1 MKYEALIHIT
11 AGLLQLGVAFY
22 ALSLG
27 RRLQTRRVAG
37 LLFSGLSLLAL
48 AYLLLPFSSFLG
60 GVEWRIE
67 ADMLCAMTSILLVI
81 GVRHFDGRLK
91 QLLQRPAVKLV
102 KPQPQLEVE
111 SQADSPTMKSA
122 LAAAAEAQ
130 QKVAR
135 LESELAESSQT
146 KAALEKNYLESKAQ
160 AQELIA
166 ANEELRQTLTVLQA
180 ERSEQNRVQEL
191 AERIHQDQLAA
202 ARHAGIADA
211 TAPVILHLKGVL
223 TRINSLSRTADHLAK
238 SRIAPLVQLTRT
250 ISGGH
255 RKNGATVK
263 AKSEDRKN
271 GKAKAPV
278 AVPPDRSS
286 VTNSLPWIAREI
298 SAEQIL
304 LQRKIDSLKRKLE
317 SFNETLAIQQSM
329 DKLSRVADTHAFSIP
344 ATDSPQTP
352 SSEPAQQ
359 IEQLNATAE
368 ETQKIV
374 LGNGAEPATELP
386 ESSAVAASEG
396 PAEPIPVNAPAPAV
410 A

>member
-146 KAALEKNYLESKAQ
+146 KA
-160 AQELIA
+160 
-166 ANEELRQTLTVLQA
+166 R
-180 ERSEQNRVQEL
+180 R
-191 AERIHQDQLAA
+191 
-202 ARHAGIADA
+202 
-211 TAPVILHLKGVL
+211 
-223 TRINSLSRTADHLAK
+223 
-238 SRIAPLVQLTRT
+238 LV
-250 ISGGH
+250 
-255 RKNGATVK
+255 
-263 AKSEDRKN
+263 
-271 GKAKAPV
+271 
-278 AVPPDRSS
+278 
-286 VTNSLPWIAREI
+286 
-298 SAEQIL
+298 
-304 LQRKIDSLKRKLE
+304 
-317 SFNETLAIQQSM
+317 
-329 DKLSRVADTHAFSIP
+329 AF
-344 ATDSPQTP
+344 
-352 SSEPAQQ
+352 
-359 IEQLNATAE
+359 
-368 ETQKIV
+368 
-374 LGNGAEPATELP
+374 
-386 ESSAVAASEG
+386 
-396 PAEPIPVNAPAPAV
+396 PIP
-410 A
+410 